1 MTAPNTVEPGGAVWA
16 VATRLTAL
24 DPNGFIIPGA
34 NVFVTDTLLKA
45 TITPVNEAGDAPTIK
60 NAAGNLGLFAKKG
73 DIPKWYTVVIEL
85 VTPDPQL
92 EALLTGGTVYNDTT
106 MALPAGTAPAVTTQA
121 TGGILKAG
129 TYDYSTAQYNQYGPS
144 EETADVQVVVSSG
157 SANANIIT
165 PNFVAGALG
174 AVIYGRYIGLLQ
186 QIGLVPACG
195 VNTVSP
201 PGTNADSGTGSV
213 TSLTVTALGS
223 AIPEG
228 TQFTISGDTN
238 TPPVVFTAA
247 ETGLVG
253 AVTLAVEPVTVTTTI
268 APDSILPVFVDTG
281 TVVPRGL
288 PSQTDLTA
296 GPGLA
301 VGQQAHE
308 LGVVPN
314 PYGIGLEFFMERIIN
329 GHQAGD
335 YPFVRFVLPKVTN
348 FVVGARDVTN
358 AEMASVFTGDAFENP
373 NWGTGPSGDWQFD
386 SSKIF
391 QWSYCSGLIVPT
403 PSYVA
408 QTAGF

>member
-1 MTAPNTVEPGGAVWA
+1 MTTPNTVEPGGVVWA
-16 VATRLTAL
+16 VATRLCAL

-34 NVFVTDTLLKA
+34 SVFVTDTLLKA

-73 DIPKWYTVVIEL
+73 DIPKWYTVAIEL

-92 EALLTGGTVYNDTT
+92 EALLTGGTVYNDTST
-106 MALPAGTAPAVTTQA
+106 ALGAPSASTVTTDT
-121 TGGILKAG
+121 TGGTLGVG
-129 TYDYSTAQYNQYGPS
+129 TYDYAVASYNQYGQTEIGPD
-144 EETADVQVVVSSG
+144 TQVTIGSG
-157 SANANIIT
+157 STNSNVIQPAIPA
-165 PNFVAGALG
+165 AGVLG
-174 AVIYGRYIGLLQ
+174 SVIYGRVIGLLQ
-186 QIGLVPACG
+186 RIGTVPNIGSGATTSG
-195 VNTVSP
+195 IT
-201 PGTNADSGTGSV
+201 SGTV
-213 TSLTVTALGS
+213 TSIPLSPALTQ
-223 AIPEG
+223 AIPKG
-228 TQFTISGDTN
+228 TTFVVSGDTN
-238 TPPVVFTAA
+238 TPNVVFTAA

-253 AVTLAVEPVTVTTTI
+253 AVTLAVESVAVTTTI
-268 APDSILPVFVDTG
+268 ASGGLIPVFVDTG
-281 TVVPRGL
+281 AVKPVGL
-288 PSQTDLTA
+288 PSLVDMTA

-314 PYGIGLEFFMERIIN
+314 PNGIGLEFFMERIID

-358 AEMASVFTGDAFENP
+358 AEMASVFTGEAFENP
-373 NWGTGPSGDWQFD
+373 NWGTGPEGDWQFD

-391 QWSYCSGLIVPT
+391 QWSYCSEFVVPT
-403 PSYVA
+403 PSWVA